1 MDQERETQTVRPVA
15 SSARE
20 SAATNRALSP
30 CHSLPG
36 ETASSLSR
44 SARSSAENWCATLR
58 TYAAAHGLLQLRANA
73 FPNLFAGRRGRA
85 AAAAAVQ
92 PGESRTGE
100 AARTAAFGRPGLRYS
115 PSFCPRECSVS
126 ASRRIPS
133 GKRVALCVHRPC
145 RSTWCAA
152 SAAQSES
159 TSTYEDDRTPSP
171 SPRTGVGP
179 RSERVWSRPCGWGYH
194 GHTGGMGHTGGK
206 EHTGG
211 RHGTHVVK
219 AVRLEGARERRGLR
233 VDVGGRQPLGAVA
246 RPPFDGA
253 ERPGRPASNGARVDC
268 LARRSWGVRC
278 EEEEEPAQIAP
289 SGSSVAATGAIARYV
304 RPCRA
309 EKRRQI
315 RRRAHAS
322 QIPTASA
329 IRSSVSAAQDTYG
342 HHGHR
347 LEASAASFTAP
358 AAAAHPTAPATRASA
373 ACCESAA

>member
-133 GKRVALCVHRPC
+133 GKRVALCVHLLSTDTCDHCSSPC
-145 RSTWCAA
+145 
-152 SAAQSES
+152 SAARAFPRFPEI
-159 TSTYEDDRTPSP
+159 YTPSVQIDVV
-171 SPRTGVGP
+171 RRVGRP
-179 RSERVWSRPCGWGYH
+179 ERVYVHLRGRPDPLPLSSH
-194 GHTGGMGHTGGK
+194 RRRA
-206 EHTGG
+206 EE
-211 RHGTHVVK
+211 RASVVK
-219 AVRLEGARERRGLR
+219 AVRLG
-233 VDVGGRQPLGAVA
+233 V
-246 RPPFDGA
+246 
-253 ERPGRPASNGARVDC
+253 
-268 LARRSWGVRC
+268 SW
-278 EEEEEPAQIAP
+278 
-289 SGSSVAATGAIARYV
+289 THWRYGTHW
-304 RPCRA
+304 R
-309 EKRRQI
+309 
-315 RRRAHAS
+315 
-322 QIPTASA
+322 
-329 IRSSVSAAQDTYG
+329 
-342 HHGHR
+342 
-347 LEASAASFTAP
+347 
-358 AAAAHPTAPATRASA
+358 
-373 ACCESAA
+373 